1 MSKTNKNSKDEFILE
16 VTQAEYDEAMK
27 KGWTDDDIQKP
38 GKHLYRRATRFAKP
52 EDLLPSNIKVD
63 VHLKIDLDIFEHF
76 EQRHENYQTEINNI
90 LRTEM
95 NRNLAKEKAE
105 KAFIKA
111 VAEQVKELIAA

>member
-1 MSKTNKNSKDEFILE
+1 MRKTNKNSKDEFILE
-16 VTQAEYDEAMK
+16 VTQAEYDDAMK

-38 GKHLYRRATRFAKP
+38 GKHRYGRATRFAKP

-76 EQRHENYQTEINNI
+76 EQRCENYQTEINNI
-90 LRTEM
+90 LRAEM
-95 NRNLAKEKAE
+95 EQNLAKEKAE
-105 KAFIKA
+105 KEFIKA